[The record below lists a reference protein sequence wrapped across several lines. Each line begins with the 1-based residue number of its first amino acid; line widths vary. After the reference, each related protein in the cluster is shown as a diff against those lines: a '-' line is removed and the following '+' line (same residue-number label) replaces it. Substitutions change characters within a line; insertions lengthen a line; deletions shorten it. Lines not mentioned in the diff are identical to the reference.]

1 MLAAAAPSPERPLDG
16 TCGGMQGG
24 YSNQTRTFFTAVSSR
39 NTSCGQ

>member
-1 MLAAAAPSPERPLDG
+1 MLAAAKRDFERPLDG

-24 YSNQTRTFFTAVSSR
+24 YSNQTRTFFSAVSSR